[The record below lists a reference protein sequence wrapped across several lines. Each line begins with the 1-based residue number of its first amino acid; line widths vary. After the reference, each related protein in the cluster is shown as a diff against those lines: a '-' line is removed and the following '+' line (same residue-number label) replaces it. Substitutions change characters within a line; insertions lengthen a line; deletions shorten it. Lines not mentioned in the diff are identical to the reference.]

1 MGKKVFEKGKIDNK
15 LTIPKIDRKSENI
28 EDGDTLNIKIE
39 SKKDELHLSAYLNVT
54 SGGQINITKYGI
66 VEIKKQYEL
75 RPDDEVVCEYIKKD
89 FEKDFIDYYNIFKQL
104 SNKHKELGFG
114 HSPRLSEGFTENLCR
129 YILNLY
135 KIKGRD
141 YDAIDNLGK
150 KIEIKATTS
159 ERGTVTI
166 NSDVEFDYLLWMY
179 FDLAQ
184 DKLSIYKIEYRE
196 FKSKFDVSSGRITI
210 NLYSLSKKLVKSK
223 FLK

>member
-1 MGKKVFEKGKIDNK
+1 MGKKV
-15 LTIPKIDRKSENI
+15 
-28 EDGDTLNIKIE
+28 
-39 SKKDELHLSAYLNVT
+39 
-54 SGGQINITKYGI
+54 
-66 VEIKKQYEL
+66 
-75 RPDDEVVCEYIKKD
+75 

-104 SNKHKELGFG
+104 SNKHKALGFG
-114 HSPRLSEGFTENLCR
+114 QSPRLSEGFTENLCR

-210 NLYSLSKKLVKSK
+210 NLDSFSKKLLKSK